1 MAVLFKY
8 LFVPLLLLKVC
19 CFAVRVLKRKSE
31 KGGRREKNQ
40 GKSVYSS
47 GGALIKKS
55 DSVQGFFVC
64 VLLNNCPGL
73 GL

>member
-1 MAVLFKY
+1 M
-8 LFVPLLLLKVC
+8 C
-19 CFAVRVLKRKSE
+19 CLNAKMNKEEEERKRKVF
-31 KGGRREKNQ
+31 
-40 GKSVYSS
+40 VYRT

-55 DSVQGFFVC
+55 DCMKNLCVC